1 MGTMKRVLL
10 TGSSG
15 LVGRAAGPALEAAGW
30 EVRPF
35 DMVRGDDLRDPE
47 AVHAAVAG
55 CSMVVHAGAI
65 PHDSKG
71 PPADIMATNV
81 LGTWHVLEAAEAN
94 GVERVVYFSS
104 AQVFGCAEGEGE
116 PVYTPVDDDH
126 PLLAARPYGLSKRMT
141 EVMCEAWT
149 SRTGIPTVLFR
160 PVLVVTDETLAQAR
174 AGRTDLRPFV
184 HVADVADAVVAALS
198 LPVKG
203 HSRMILSG
211 PGWFDSG
218 RAESVLGWRA
228 ARVGERVHHPG
239 G

>member
-1 MGTMKRVLL
+1 MKRVLL

-35 DMVRGDDLRDPE
+35 DMARGDDLRDRE

-71 PPADIMATNV
+71 TPADIMATNV

-104 AQVFGCAEGEGE
+104 VQVFGFAEGEGE

-126 PLLAARPYGLSKRMT
+126 PLLASRPYGLSKRMT
-141 EVMCEAWT
+141 EVMCEGWT
-149 SRTGIPTVLFR
+149 YRTGIPTVVFR
-160 PVLVVTDETLAQAR
+160 PVLVVTNEALAEAR
-174 AGRTDLRPFV
+174 ATQTDLRPIV
-184 HVADVADAVVAALS
+184 HVDDVADAVVSAVTV
-198 LPVKG
+198 PVEG
-203 HSRMILSG
+203 HHRMILSG
-211 PGWFDSG
+211 PGWIDSG
-218 RAESVLGWRA
+218 RAESVLGWRPS
-228 ARVGERVHHPG
+228 RVGE
-239 G
+239 